1 MLQSRGK
8 SLEAAEVRAKD
19 ERVLKDE
26 ESMTK
31 DSSEAESSINSCHL
45 FASCGKGVSITMLD
59 RHEVTTDLRSG
70 LGEIW
75 Q

>member
-1 MLQSRGK
+1 MQ
-8 SLEAAEVRAKD
+8 
-19 ERVLKDE
+19 

-31 DSSEAESSINSCHL
+31 DSPEADSSINSCHL
-45 FASCGKGVSITMLD
+45 FASCGKDVSITMLD

-75 Q
+75 E